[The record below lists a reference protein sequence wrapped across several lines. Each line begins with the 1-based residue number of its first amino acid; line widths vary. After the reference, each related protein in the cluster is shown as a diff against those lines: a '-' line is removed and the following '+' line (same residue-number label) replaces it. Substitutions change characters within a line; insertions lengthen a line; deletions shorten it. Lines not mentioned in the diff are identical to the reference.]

1 MNTPV
6 REQYLRIKAAHKD
19 EILLFRMG
27 DFFETF
33 DEDAILISR
42 ELQIALTSREFG
54 KGNRVPLAGIP
65 CHSLDPHM
73 SKLIKRGF
81 KVAICEQVSKI
92 SDTNREIIDRK
103 VVRVVTPGTVVE
115 DSIIDQKSN
124 NYLASIIIEK
134 DECGIAYADIT
145 TGEFL
150 TTQIKKEHMDAEIN
164 RISPAEIILTSLDKT
179 DLNNVTAELSIIEK
193 SNFNRKKCSQSLLD
207 HFQVSS
213 MESYGCNDLPLSLM
227 ASGAIIHYL
236 GRQAPELLS
245 QINYLRTYNIHNF
258 MALDKQTMRNLELF
272 EGGRWQSSDTSLLS
286 VLDHS
291 KTSMGSRLLRR
302 WIGQPLLD
310 VKSLTRRHNSVEWF
324 HCNSLRRENITLLLQ
339 SVSDIERVGN
349 KLLSLNATPRDLA
362 SLAHSLGIIP
372 KLKEIFLNCDDKN
385 LIPGLCENLKAHA
398 QTIHQIK
405 SAIVEDPQIT
415 VGEGAVIKKGFSI
428 ELDDLRQS
436 SDESQSYIAS
446 LQESE
451 RSKTGIKSLKVGYNK
466 VFGYYIEVTKAQSEL
481 VPENYIR
488 RQTLTNAERYITPEI
503 KEYESKILSAQD
515 KIKELELLLYKNL
528 CVELSQDVQNI
539 LETAKILAKIDV
551 FASFAEAATQFNY
564 IRPSLNNSSLIDI
577 QAGRHPVVEKMVGP
591 SKFVPNDIALS
602 NEHEQLIIL
611 TGPNMAGK
619 STYIRQVG
627 IIVLMAQIG
636 SFVPANSAT
645 IGLVDRI
652 FTRIGMQDDISVGHS
667 TFMIEMVE
675 TASIIHNA
683 TPKSLIILDEIGRG
697 TSTYDGLAIAKS
709 IAEFI
714 HNHNSLGCKTLFAT
728 HYHELTELAQ
738 YLPRVK
744 NYNVAVIEKNGDVTF
759 LRKIEPGGADQSFGI
774 HVAKLAGLP
783 EKILSR
789 SHEILLDLENSE
801 ASQSELNQSK
811 SPQLHARKD
820 SIIQKEEIQIP
831 LFNDPQPQ
839 IQELL
844 EMDIESMTPIEAIAK
859 LFELQQQ
866 SRQDQD
872 F

>member
-1 MNTPV
+1 MNTPA
-6 REQYLRIKAAHKD
+6 REQYLKIKEAHKD

-33 DEDAILISR
+33 DDDAILISR

-81 KVAICEQVSKI
+81 KVAICEQLSKN
-92 SDTNREIIDRK
+92 SDLNSEIIDRK
-103 VVRVVTPGTVVE
+103 VVRVVTPGTVIE

-124 NYLASIIIEK
+124 NYLASIFLEK
-134 DECGIAYADIT
+134 DQCGIAYTDIT

-150 TTQIKKEHMDAEIN
+150 TTQFKKEDITSEIN
-164 RISPAEIILTSLDKT
+164 RISPAELLVRSVDKPNLENLDS
-179 DLNNVTAELSIIEK
+179 ELSEMEEFDFG
-193 SNFNRKKCSQSLLD
+193 SKKCFESLLN

-213 MESYGCNDLPLSLM
+213 MESFGCHELPLSIR
-227 ASGAIIHYL
+227 AAGAIIHYL
-236 GRQAPELLS
+236 QIQAPELLA
-245 QINYLRTYNIHNF
+245 QINTLRTYNIHNY
-258 MALDKQTMRNLELF
+258 MSLDKQTMRNLELF
-272 EGGRWQSSDTSLLS
+272 EGGRWQTSDTSLLS

-310 VKSLTRRHNSVEWF
+310 VKSITDRHNSVEWF
-324 HCNSLRRENITLLLQ
+324 HRNSLRRENITLLLK
-339 SVSDIERVGN
+339 SVSDIERVSN
-349 KLLSLNATPRDLA
+349 KLLSLNATPRDLS
-362 SLAHSLGIIP
+362 SLEQSLGIIP
-372 KLKEIFLNCDDKN
+372 TLKEIFSNCDDQN
-385 LIPGLCENLKAHA
+385 LILRLSENLKTHDF
-398 QTIHQIK
+398 TIQQIN

-415 VGEGAVIKKGFSI
+415 VGEGSVIKKGFSK
-428 ELDDLRQS
+428 ELDSLRES
-436 SDESQSYIAS
+436 SVESQNYIAS

-451 RSKTGIKSLKVGYNK
+451 KSKTGIKTLKVGYNK
-466 VFGYYIEVTKAQSEL
+466 VFGYYIEVSKTQSEL

-488 RQTLTNAERYITPEI
+488 RQTLTNAERYITTEI
-503 KEYESKILSAQD
+503 KEYESKVLSAQD
-515 KIKELELLLYKNL
+515 QIKELELELYKNL
-528 CVELSQDVQNI
+528 CEEISQDVKNI
-539 LETAKILAKIDV
+539 LETANILAEIDV
-551 FASFAEAATQFNY
+551 LASFAEAATQFNY
-564 IRPSLNNSSLIDI
+564 IRPTLNNNSQIDI
-577 QAGRHPVVEKMVGP
+577 QSGRHPVVEKMVGS
-591 SKFVPNDIALS
+591 SKFVPNDIFLS
-602 NEHEQLIIL
+602 NEDTQLMIL

-636 SFVPANSAT
+636 SYVPASSAK

-675 TASIIHNA
+675 TASIIYNA
-683 TPKSLIILDEIGRG
+683 SPKSLIILDEIGRG

-714 HNHNSLGCKTLFAT
+714 HDQRSLGCKTLFAT
-728 HYHELTELAQ
+728 HYHELTELEN

-744 NYNVAVIEKNGDVTF
+744 NFNVAVNEKNGEVTF

-783 EKILSR
+783 EKIISR
-789 SHEILLDLENSE
+789 SHEILLDLESSE
-801 ASQSELNQSK
+801 PVKFNNV
-811 SPQLHARKD
+811 
-820 SIIQKEEIQIP
+820 QIP
-831 LFNDPQPQ
+831 LFHDPQPQ
-839 IQELL
+839 LQPEIQPQIQKLL
-844 EMDIESMTPIEAIAK
+844 EMNVESMTPIEAITK
-859 LFELQQQ
+859 LFELQQE
-866 SRQDQD
+866 SKNRQDH
-872 F
+872 